1 MIWYDNL
8 SLDSKN
14 EIPCHENSYFKFDY
28 FWEYSITIKFD
39 PDIVDIKN
47 LYCIMQSYLWNKDL
61 RCLKLYTGFLDQNN
75 KKILNYTNVFIVK
88 RMNFVYFSDW
98 WDNIL
103 NHDRIYLK
111 DENKEMY
118 GIILCFSKNN
128 FKQFVKENKIE
139 NREITN
145 LRPIFPWKDEIIRH
159 IKFFE

>member
-14 EIPCHENSYFKFDY
+14 EIPCHESNYFKFDY

-88 RMNFVYFSDW
+88 KMNFVYFSDW

-139 NREITN
+139 NKEITN